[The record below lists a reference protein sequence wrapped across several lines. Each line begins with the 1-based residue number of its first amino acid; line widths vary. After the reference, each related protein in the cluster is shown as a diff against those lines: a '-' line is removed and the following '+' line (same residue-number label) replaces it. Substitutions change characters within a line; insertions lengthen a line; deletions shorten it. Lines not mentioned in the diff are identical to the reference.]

1 MQFKEAVSK
10 RILELCDKYHYSPN
24 KLAEMSTIPPTT
36 LRSMLANKVDNP
48 SSYNIYK
55 ICKLFKME
63 MKDFFDTE
71 YFKINKIDDD

>member
-1 MQFKEAVSK
+1 MIYKKAVSK
-10 RILELCDKYHYSPN
+10 RILELCNKYNYSPN

-55 ICKLFKME
+55 ICRTFKIE
-63 MKDFFDTE
+63 IKDFFDADC
-71 YFKINKIDDD
+71 FKLKNIDD

>member
-10 RILELCDKYHYSPN
+10 RILELCDKYNCSPN
-24 KLAEMSTIPPTT
+24 RLAEMSTIPPTT

-55 ICKLFKME
+55 ICKFFKIE
-63 MKDFFDTE
+63 IKEFFDVD
-71 YFKINKIDDD
+71 YFKLKNIDDE